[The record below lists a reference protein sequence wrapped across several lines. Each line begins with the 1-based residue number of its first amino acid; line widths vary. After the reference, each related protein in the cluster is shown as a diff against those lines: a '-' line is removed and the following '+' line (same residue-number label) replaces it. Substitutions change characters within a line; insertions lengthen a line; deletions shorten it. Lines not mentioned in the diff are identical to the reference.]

1 MSDNTKLSKNPSLA
15 LNSFNKAITENE
27 KLKLNINSNI
37 VLEKEETLNIPNL
50 SSQFEYIDMRG
61 SSDSF
66 ALKIKY
72 HIIKKINI
80 DLINILM
87 NSNWSYL
94 EAISHGKL
102 LNSIVRETGALGDSM
117 GLIATQIANVFKLI
131 IILALPTYLFPDFM
145 IMNIGLCFLF
155 FIQFFIL
162 QKIFYKLGK
171 VTTATANQTG

>member
-72 HIIKKINI
+72 HNESHFNALSSVVI
-80 DLINILM
+80 DQRELLMTIERLRYEYLGILDFEGIRINILKKWFKQREIIQKKKDPTK
-87 NSNWSYL
+87 SDLFYST
-94 EAISHGKL
+94 L
-102 LNSIVRETGALGDSM
+102 LNLS
-117 GLIATQIANVFKLI
+117 LIHI
-131 IILALPTYLFPDFM
+131 
-145 IMNIGLCFLF
+145 
-155 FIQFFIL
+155 
-162 QKIFYKLGK
+162 
-171 VTTATANQTG
+171 